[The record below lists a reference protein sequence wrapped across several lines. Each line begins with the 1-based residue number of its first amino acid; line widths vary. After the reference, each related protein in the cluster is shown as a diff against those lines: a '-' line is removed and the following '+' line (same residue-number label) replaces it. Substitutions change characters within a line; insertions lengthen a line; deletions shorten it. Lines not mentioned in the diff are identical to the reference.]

1 MYLQDSFRSPWLP
14 PTISWGIICPIW
26 EGTED
31 PSDYIPYA
39 SFETLGN
46 DTEPNVT
53 SFPTSSKVTH
63 PGPPSS
69 CVAEQRHPWDVWTF
83 VALQSCSFWT
93 PPSLEWQTRCKRWP
107 GAVCSVH
114 TDLSL
119 PWHSFPPHSGPITP
133 THHVLS
139 PLAEEA
145 KAQMSC
151 DLWLDKFQQHI
162 PKSDVSSTPLIL
174 NSMMFR
180 A

>member
-26 EGTED
+26 EETED
-31 PSDYIPYA
+31 PSDYIPYT

-46 DTEPNVT
+46 ETEPNVN

-93 PPSLEWQTRCKRWP
+93 PPSLGVTDPLQEVTRRCLQCAHRLVFTL
-107 GAVCSVH
+107 AF
-114 TDLSL
+114 L
-119 PWHSFPPHSGPITP
+119 PPHSGPITP

-162 PKSDVSSTPLIL
+162 SKSDVSSTPFIL